1 VRERANFHNDGK
13 AQLLAMLGYLGYGDG
28 HVWKAKTLGG
38 SRAAHKKSRQKGGC
52 AKRKPSPSHRA
63 NAVLNGLSAKA
74 AYIIV
79 APLSLTE

>member
-1 VRERANFHNDGK
+1 MPGK
-13 AQLLAMLGYLGYGDG
+13 LGLRDF
-28 HVWKAKTLGG
+28 VIWKADGLRVR
-38 SRAAHKKSRQKGGC
+38 RAYKKSRQKGGC
-52 AKRKPSPSHRA
+52 AKRKPSPPHRA